1 MNSRKEE
8 ILAKRAKLEAIK
20 RQREARQKE
29 FSTSRSALDLSDVS
43 IDCFQTRLTVLA
55 IIQLTVS
62 LGGFY
67 IITQTCIE
75 R

>member
-29 FSTSRSALDLSDVS
+29 FSTSRSALDLSDVGVDIFKS
-43 IDCFQTRLTVLA
+43 KTEGV
-55 IIQLTVS
+55 
-62 LGGFY
+62 
-67 IITQTCIE
+67 
-75 R
+75 

>member
-29 FSTSRSALDLSDVS
+29 FSTSRSALDLSDVRVS
-43 IDCFQTRLTVLA
+43 ILCRDYYFLINNPLGSFHVNDQTH
-55 IIQLTVS
+55 IK
-62 LGGFY
+62 G
-67 IITQTCIE
+67 
-75 R
+75 